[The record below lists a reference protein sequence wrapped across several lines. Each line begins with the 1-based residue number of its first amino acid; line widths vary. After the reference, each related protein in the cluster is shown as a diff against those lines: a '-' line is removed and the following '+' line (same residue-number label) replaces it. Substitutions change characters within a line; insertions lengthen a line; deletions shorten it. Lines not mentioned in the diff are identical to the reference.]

1 MSFDMFLKIDTI
13 LGESVDARHKDEI
26 DVLSFSWGTELEL
39 ATGGSGGA
47 TGKPRI
53 AEVHIVA
60 TTSRATPP
68 IAGAVTTGKRF
79 ATAKL
84 TCRRP
89 GADPF
94 EFLTYEMTDLLI
106 TSYHTGGNAA
116 DTLPQDEF
124 TLNFQTLVLSY
135 TRQKADGSPDTPVT
149 VTISQ
154 L

>member
-13 LGESVDARHKDEI
+13 LGESVDARHRDEI
-26 DVLSFSWGTELEL
+26 DVLSFSWGVETD
-39 ATGGSGGA
+39 APPAGGGTS

-53 AEVHIVA
+53 AEVHIVS

-68 IAGAVTTGKRF
+68 IAGAVATGRRF

-89 GADPF
+89 GEQPF

-124 TLNFQTLVLSY
+124 TLSFQTLVLSY
-135 TRQKADGSPDTPVT
+135 TRQKTDGTPDTPVS
-149 VTISQ
+149 VTITQ